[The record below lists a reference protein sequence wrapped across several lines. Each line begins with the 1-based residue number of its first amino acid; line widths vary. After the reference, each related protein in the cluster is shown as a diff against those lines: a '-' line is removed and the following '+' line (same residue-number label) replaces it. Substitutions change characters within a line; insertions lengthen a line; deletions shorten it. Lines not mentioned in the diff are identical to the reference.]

1 MFSNFNVVAALP
13 YNLFA
18 GMVAVP
24 CPPPQ
29 GRAALGAEQHTRQGI
44 TVLIFVFCFFAVAFG
59 LGPERYLSLRFLPD
73 FAGDDGLMA
82 ILKIKAVDF
91 ATIDALLF
99 AEMVLAESFLQL
111 GIPLVLLVLQDA
123 EDSAGMPFAA
133 GNGRDSFG
141 DQFLGDDK
149 ASLAADIVVK
159 NPLDHFCLSGIDY
172 KFTAFVFVI
181 TEEPCGVDGNFSL
194 LKFAPVS
201 PLDILAHVF
210 AFFLGKSRK
219 DGQHQLTVP
228 A

>member
-1 MFSNFNVVAALP
+1 MIVFNV
-13 YNLFA
+13 
-18 GMVAVP
+18 
-24 CPPPQ
+24 
-29 GRAALGAEQHTRQGI
+29 I
-44 TVLIFVFCFFAVAFG
+44 
-59 LGPERYLSLRFLPD
+59 
-73 FAGDDGLMA
+73 
-82 ILKIKAVDF
+82 AVDF
-91 ATIDALLF
+91 AVVHALLF
-99 AEMVLAESFLQL
+99 AQMVLAEGFLQF
-111 GIPLVLLVLQDA
+111 GVPFVFLVPQNA
-123 EDSAGMPFAA
+123 ENGTGMPFAA

-159 NPLDHFCLSGIDY
+159 NPLDHFCLSGLDY

-228 A
+228 AQARYLLFFKHYLDAQHF